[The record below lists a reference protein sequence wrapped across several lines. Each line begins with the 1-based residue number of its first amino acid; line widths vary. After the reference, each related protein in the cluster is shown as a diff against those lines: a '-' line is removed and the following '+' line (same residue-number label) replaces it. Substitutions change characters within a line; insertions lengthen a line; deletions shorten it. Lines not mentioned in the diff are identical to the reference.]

1 MSTDVITLTAVLSA
15 IYTHSLPE
23 RSLRNR
29 LNLTLVEINTL
40 YRLSLKVRTPVLN
53 TGSSINSINYKVR
66 TTYYSIGS
74 RFKKSIGRSIYS

>member
-1 MSTDVITLTAVLSA
+1 MSADVITLTAVLSA
-15 IYTHSLPE
+15 IYTHSVPE

-40 YRLSLKVRTPVLN
+40 SRLSLKVRTPVLN
-53 TGSSINSINYKVR
+53 TGSSINYKVR